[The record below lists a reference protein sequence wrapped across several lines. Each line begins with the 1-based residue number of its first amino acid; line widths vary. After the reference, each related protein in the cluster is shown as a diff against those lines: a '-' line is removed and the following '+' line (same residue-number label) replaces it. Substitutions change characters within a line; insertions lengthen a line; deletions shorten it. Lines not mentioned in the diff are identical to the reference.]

1 MKKLFATIFLLSALL
16 VRACWFTSANFN
28 AVYISGVNNYIL
40 HYDEVQDIA
49 SATYHNGQTVAMP
62 ITVWVKVSP
71 RIADQEG
78 EAAGTKAIVRVALQ
92 YKILPSGSWV
102 TVKDYNN
109 PDWDMNFEGAVPLF
123 GMNCINI
130 NVATGTQILI
140 RAYFSDGTYETGD
153 LNTDITSSVPNT
165 ATLSSGGTYEG
176 GWSAPHVMRV
186 VIGGWRPAR

>member
-1 MKKLFATIFLLSALL
+1 MRKLFATIFLLSALL

-28 AVYISGVNNYIL
+28 AVYISGVNNYIS
-40 HYDEVQDIA
+40 HYDEVQDIQ

-78 EAAGTKAIVRVALQ
+78 EAAGTKEIVRVALQ
-92 YKILPSGSWV
+92 YKILPSGQWV

-109 PDWDMNFEGAVPLF
+109 PDWDMDFTGAVPLF
-123 GMNCINI
+123 GTNCINI
-130 NVATGTQILI
+130 NVPDGTEILI
-140 RAYFSDGTYETGD
+140 RMYVTDGTYENGD
-153 LNTDITSSVPNT
+153 LASDITMYVPNT
-165 ATLSSGGTYEG
+165 ATLSSGGIYDA

-186 VIGGWRPAR
+186 KIVGRRPAR